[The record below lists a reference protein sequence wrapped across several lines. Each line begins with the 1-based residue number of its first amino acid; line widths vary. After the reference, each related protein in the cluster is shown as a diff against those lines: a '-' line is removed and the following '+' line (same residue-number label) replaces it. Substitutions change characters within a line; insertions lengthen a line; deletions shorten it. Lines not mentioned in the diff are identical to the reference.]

1 MPLRVP
7 HRQLV
12 VHRNGK
18 NVWVPIGKP
27 FDFTAEE
34 IEHFHANQPASMRRV
49 IHEAVP
55 VPVAEPEV
63 TSEATPEATSADPA
77 KAGIPAAPRRVV
89 GAKKPAAAPDPE
101 ENDEL

>member
-63 TSEATPEATSADPA
+63 TSEAVGAATPAPPDPA
-77 KAGIPAAPRRVV
+77 IPTAPKKVV
-89 GAKKPAAAPDPE
+89 GAKKPAAAPDPD